1 MSKSKRLIVG
11 LGNPGPEYEATR
23 HNIGFEAADAVAARA
38 RATFERGRGNVL
50 LGWGRIRSY
59 PVGVA
64 KPLTF
69 MNRSGKAISALLG
82 VWRMEPRQLL
92 VIVDDINL
100 PPGRLRL
107 RPSGSAGGHNGLQD
121 IADRLGHPNFP
132 RLRIGVGNDFARGG
146 QARHVLS
153 PFSSEERLVMDE
165 AVIRARDAVETF
177 VCEGIS
183 VAMNRF
189 NKDVTQ

>member
-23 HNIGFEAADAVAARA
+23 HNIGFEVADAVAERA
-38 RATFERGRGNVL
+38 GAVYEHGRGNVL

-59 PVGVA
+59 PVGIA

-82 VWRMEPRQLL
+82 VWRMDPRQML

-100 PPGRLRL
+100 APGRLRL
-107 RPSGSAGGHNGLQD
+107 RASGSAGGHNGVQD
-121 IADRLGHPNFP
+121 IVDRLGHHDFP
-132 RLRIGVGNDFARGG
+132 RLRIGVGNDFSRGG
-146 QARHVLS
+146 QVQHVLS
-153 PFSSEERLVMDE
+153 PFSPQERLSIDE
-165 AVIRARDAVETF
+165 VVVRARDAVEVF

>member
-23 HNIGFEAADAVAARA
+23 HNIGFEVADAVAERA
-38 RATFERGRGNVL
+38 RATFEHGRGNVL
-50 LGWGRIRSY
+50 LGWGRMRSY
-59 PVGVA
+59 PVGIA

-69 MNRSGKAISALLG
+69 MNRSGKAVSALLG
-82 VWRMEPRQLL
+82 AWRLEPRQLL

-107 RPSGSAGGHNGLQD
+107 RASGSPGGHNGLQD
-121 IADRLGHPNFP
+121 IAERLGRQNFP
-132 RLRIGVGNDFARGG
+132 RLRIGVGNDFGRGG
-146 QARHVLS
+146 QVRHVLS
-153 PFSSEERLVMDE
+153 PFSAEERSSMDD
-165 AVIRARDAVETF
+165 AVIRACHAVEAF

-183 VAMNRF
+183 AAMTQFNR
-189 NKDVTQ
+189 DVTP

>member
-38 RATFERGRGNVL
+38 GAAFERGRGNVL

-59 PVGVA
+59 PVGIA

-69 MNRSGKAISALLG
+69 MNRSGKAVSSLLG
-82 VWRMEPRQLL
+82 AWRMDPRQIL

-107 RPSGSAGGHNGLQD
+107 RPSGSAGGHKGLQD
-121 IADRLGHPNFP
+121 IADRLGHHDFP
-132 RLRIGVGNDFARGG
+132 RLRIGVGNDFVRGG

-153 PFSSEERLVMDE
+153 PFSSGERSSMDE
-165 AVIRARDAVETF
+165 AVVRARDAVEAF